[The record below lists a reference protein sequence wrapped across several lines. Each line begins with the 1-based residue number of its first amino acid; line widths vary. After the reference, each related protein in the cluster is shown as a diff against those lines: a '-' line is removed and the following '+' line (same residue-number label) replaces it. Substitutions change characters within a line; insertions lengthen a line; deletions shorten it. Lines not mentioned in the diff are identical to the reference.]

1 MTARYTV
8 FEDHKFLVN
17 GPQGA
22 AVREINTRLQA
33 GSTASILSFDDET
46 GRQIDLDLRG
56 VDAAGETTPAG
67 RGKGRPKLG
76 VISREV
82 TLLPRHW
89 EWLRAQPG
97 GASAA
102 LRKLVDQA
110 RHFDRGADDAQRAQN
125 AAYAFLSAIAGNL
138 PGFEELSRALFARDE
153 ERFGELMA
161 EWPGDIRRYAG
172 VLAAAAFVDT
182 SRCLEKDGA

>member
-8 FEDHKFLVN
+8 FEDEKFLVN
-17 GPQGA
+17 GPQA
-22 AVREINTRLQA
+22 TVVREINARLQA
-33 GSTASILSFDDET
+33 GSNATILIFDDET
-46 GRQIDLDLRG
+46 GRQTDIDLR
-56 VDAAGETTPAG
+56 AAANEGQAEPTG

-110 RHFDRGADDAQRAQN
+110 RHFDRGADATQRAQN
-125 AAYAFLSAIAGNL
+125 AAYAFISAIAGNL
-138 PGFEELSRALFARDE
+138 PGFEEATRALFAADPLCFSE
-153 ERFGELMA
+153 HTDS
-161 EWPGDIRRYAG
+161 WPADIQRYASE
-172 VLAAAAFVDT
+172 LAKDAFLDT
-182 SRCLEKDGA
+182 SRCLEKGGA